1 MLYYAVNILK
11 SNPEILKYYQNICRY
26 IIEDEAQDST
36 QIQQNLINM
45 LAGKHKNII
54 RCGDINQSITST
66 FTNSDMLGFK
76 EFISNNKKI
85 EMKSSQRCAK
95 PIYDYANNF
104 IKRVSQNDELKNA
117 FYYIQMQGTDK
128 NPQSEEKPLFN
139 IFEREAEEKLYIL
152 NKIKEIHKKNPKA
165 SVGILLRLNSQV
177 NEYNEYFQNN
187 GIKTL
192 VRSDCP
198 ERKKIFRIIT
208 SLLKAVEN
216 PLNNKNI
223 SESEKYILEHYKF
236 IKEKQFKINYLKCI
250 ETSLKEKNCLKN
262 YKWKFSDKLNI
273 AFILYVFSFLLG
285 YYLALKYALS
295 DNVTFFAIEMIMFLI
310 TIIVVG
316 ISMKDYDRK
325 NKMVKTS
332 IGKDIY
338 LKLNGLKKYIK
349 DFGNFEERN
358 LKEIALWEEYIL
370 YAIILN
376 ESKTLT
382 EQAKDEY
389 LNLVNIVY

>member
-1 MLYYAVNILK
+1 MIESDAMLFHIILIIQIGMLLFYVCYLLINILK
-11 SNPEILKYYQNICRY
+11 NYFELAKLKMIDKNDKEKFKYYRDILKDYSIGELGY
-26 IIEDEAQDST
+26 IF
-36 QIQQNLINM
+36 NNKNVNKLIIAELESLKM
-45 LAGKHKNII
+45 KKILDIKDKNIL
-54 RCGDINQSITST
+54 IT
-66 FTNSDMLGFK
+66 
-76 EFISNNKKI
+76 
-85 EMKSSQRCAK
+85 
-95 PIYDYANNF
+95 
-104 IKRVSQNDELKNA
+104 ND
-117 FYYIQMQGTDK
+117 
-128 NPQSEEKPLFN
+128 
-139 IFEREAEEKLYIL
+139 
-152 NKIKEIHKKNPKA
+152 
-165 SVGILLRLNSQV
+165 
-177 NEYNEYFQNN
+177 
-187 GIKTL
+187 
-192 VRSDCP
+192 
-198 ERKKIFRIIT
+198 
-208 SLLKAVEN
+208 
-216 PLNNKNI
+216 NKNI

-316 ISMKDYDRK
+316 ISMKVYDVK

-382 EQAKDEY
+382 EQAKEEY